1 MVFSFGDGF
10 VTEGIYWILSTSTCY
25 RYLVETVELPP
36 DAFARACASR
46 VVLDRIGDRW
56 TVLLVVALAHG
67 PLRFS
72 QLRSKIEGI
81 TPKVLTQ
88 TLRAL
93 ERDGVVTRTVFA
105 QVPPRVD
112 YELTELG
119 HDLLAPIDAIRVWAE
134 QHAARIVTN
143 RERYDDERSVSADR

>member
-1 MVFSFGDGF
+1 MD
-10 VTEGIYWILSTSTCY
+10 
-25 RYLVETVELPP
+25 LPP
-36 DAFARACASR
+36 DVFARECASR

-56 TVLLVVALAHG
+56 TVLIVVALADG
-67 PLRFS
+67 AARFS
-72 QLRSKIEGI
+72 RLRARIEGI

-105 QVPPRVD
+105 EVPPRVE

-119 HDLLAPIDAIRVWAE
+119 RDLLAPIDAIRIWAE
-134 QHAARIVTN
+134 QHASRIVVN
-143 RERYDDERSVSADR
+143 RDRYDAAADR

>member
-1 MVFSFGDGF
+1 MD
-10 VTEGIYWILSTSTCY
+10 TNA
-25 RYLVETVELPP
+25 LPP

-56 TVLLVVALAHG
+56 TVLIVVALANG
-67 PLRFS
+67 RLRFS
-72 QLRSKIEGI
+72 QLRTKIEGI

-93 ERDGVVTRTVFA
+93 ERDGLVTRTIFA
-105 QVPPRVD
+105 EVPPRVE

-119 HDLLAPIDAIRVWAE
+119 RDLLAPIDAIRVWAE
-134 QHAARIVTN
+134 EHAARIVAN
-143 RERYDDERSVSADR
+143 RDRHDEAAGS